1 MFMLV
6 GCFLIDTSGYVR
18 RAEKYIAEKYNN
30 LAVEHVMVRG
40 GKESGYFSAGYYYTY
55 WKTVKEPIVKFFVAE
70 STLNYEPAGKKRAIC
85 LMNMSWC

>member
-1 MFMLV
+1 MKKIIVLTITLTVLVIASMFMLV

-40 GKESGYFSAGYYYTY
+40 EKRVVTSAQGIITHIGK
-55 WKTVKEPIVKFFVAE
+55 
-70 STLNYEPAGKKRAIC
+70 L
-85 LMNMSWC
+85 